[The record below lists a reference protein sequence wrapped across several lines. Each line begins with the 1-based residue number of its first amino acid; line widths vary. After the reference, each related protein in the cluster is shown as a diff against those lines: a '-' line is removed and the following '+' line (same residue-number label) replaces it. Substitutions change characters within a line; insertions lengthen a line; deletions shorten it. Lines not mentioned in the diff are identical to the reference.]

1 LWHWL
6 IQAVLEKKS
15 LNACSSSSTDDNLT
29 VAHNNKFNQ
38 QNRKYDRSI
47 SVSIQQSLISTAK
60 IFPAVSA
67 HALVAVSKGM
77 RAEKL
82 CTNKILQFITGGAS

>member
-6 IQAVLEKKS
+6 IQAVLEKKP

-67 HALVAVSKGM
+67 HVLVAVSKGM
-77 RAEKL
+77 QAEKL